1 MFISVD
7 LGNSFIAMMA
17 AEPQADGTFKI
28 IAVER
33 EETPIDSI
41 QNGIVRKPSEIAST
55 ISRLI
60 KQMENRLENKL
71 GNKYEIKNFYTAVN
85 GRSLR
90 SIRGT
95 AFHPFSV
102 ATEIGAAE
110 LNDLRREAL
119 EKFDSNRHIY
129 SISNEE
135 YLIDSD
141 YVRNPLNIVCREIHA
156 NYLVT
161 TGRHDIREN
170 LDKCFDRI
178 AIADVYSDA
187 LAPIAMADALLSDD
201 DRINGVIHI
210 NFGATT
216 TTVTLYYD
224 NYLRHLAVIP
234 FGGKHI
240 TSDLCTSLEITPN
253 EAELV
258 KKQKGTP
265 IIENAK
271 GRQISLPI
279 KPGIEPRKLQLEA
292 VSEIIEARLAEIIN
306 LAMSEVERSG
316 FISDIKNGI
325 VVSGAAARM
334 TDFNEYVAAYTNMS
348 VRTGSLS
355 HLVDG
360 EYPDTTIEYPLLIGL
375 LIHAEE
381 PSVVEKPKETETST
395 QREETLQ
402 PKGGKK
408 TTWFERFKQGSLFD
422 GFDGPDGATIQD

>member
-265 IIENAK
+265 IIDNAK

-279 KPGIEPRKLQLEA
+279 KPGVEARKIQLEEVA
-292 VSEIIEARLAEIIN
+292 SIIEARLAEIVDFC
-306 LAMSEVERSG
+306 MKEVETTNFVSQ
-316 FISDIKNGI
+316 IKNGI
-325 VVSGAAARM
+325 IVSGATSRM
-334 TDFNEYVAAYTNMS
+334 TDFNTFIANQTEMK
-348 VRTGSLS
+348 VRSASLDHIIS
-355 HLVDG
+355 GD
-360 EYPDTTIEYPLLIGL
+360 YPDADIEYPLLVGL
-375 LIHAEE
+375 ILNATE
-381 PSVVEKPKETETST
+381 PSVIEKLKSEPEAPKKKD
-395 QREETLQ
+395 ETLN
-402 PKGGKK
+402 PKTPKVGWLDRIKQLSI
-408 TTWFERFKQGSLFD
+408 FEE
-422 GFDGPDGATIQD
+422 PDGATIQD